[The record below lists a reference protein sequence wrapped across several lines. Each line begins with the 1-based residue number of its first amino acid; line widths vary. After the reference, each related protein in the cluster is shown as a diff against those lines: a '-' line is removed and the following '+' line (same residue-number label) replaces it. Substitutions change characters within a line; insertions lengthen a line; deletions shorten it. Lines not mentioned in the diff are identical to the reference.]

1 MKKWQQI
8 ERDST
13 AKAHQAE
20 VADLNNQIKR
30 YKETV
35 SDLESQ
41 LGVTEALKASGQ
53 VTSSFKYD
61 RTAKGHESAA
71 VAVLS
76 DWHVEEK
83 VDPKT
88 VNDLNEFNLG
98 IAEKRIEKATKAILR
113 LTEIERGG
121 RDIPILILAILGD
134 LMTGYIHEELREENE
149 LSPTQTI
156 LWLKTRLS
164 KLINTIRKEGNF
176 DHILIPC
183 SIGNHG
189 RCHDPETELLT
200 RDGWKK
206 YDELYVGE
214 MVATFNVETGMNEW
228 QPLLEVYID
237 NYDGEIIHVQNKSC
251 DFMVTPR
258 HRMVAYDKDKKKNVI
273 IEMQNFTRGMCP
285 HKIFPRCANGTSE
298 DLLSVTD
305 DEIRL
310 VAWIW
315 TDGHIDKNH
324 QKAHISQSKPENI
337 EHIKNLLDRLNL
349 KYGISTR
356 LRPPPIIKGV
366 QCKTALPESSFG
378 IYKEHSERVLNL
390 LPSKDK
396 LPDWMFDLS
405 KRQVAIFIDEVIRA
419 NGNTKGSYSS
429 VYGKKNAL
437 DDMQRL
443 FTVNGISCRLRQDNR
458 GDYVLGIRST
468 GNINLQAS
476 SFDKMVIRK
485 QYSGIIWCGTV
496 KNGTLITRRNGMTLV
511 SGNTTLK
518 PRHSTAYKNS
528 YEWLLYKLLEQEIT
542 DGVTWLVGESYHTYL
557 EIYGKSIRLHHG
569 DGLKYQGGVG
579 GLTIPTEKA
588 ISSWNKGRHADL
600 DIFGHWHTSQQ
611 NPKWVSN
618 GSLVGAN
625 SYSISIKAP
634 YEPPQ
639 QTYFLFDAKRG
650 RTGTWPIFLE
660 D

>member
-13 AKAHQAE
+13 AKAHRTE
-20 VADLNNQIKR
+20 VTDLKNQIKR
-30 YKETV
+30 YQETV
-35 SDLESQ
+35 SDLEAQ
-41 LGVTEALKASGQ
+41 LGVTESLKENGPITA
-53 VTSSFKYD
+53 SFKYD
-61 RTAKGHESAA
+61 RKEKGHESAA

-83 VDPKT
+83 VDPRT
-88 VNDLNEFNLG
+88 VNYLNEFNLS

-121 RDIPILILAILGD
+121 RDIPVLVLAILGD

-156 LWLKTRLS
+156 LWLKNVLS
-164 KLINTIRKEGNF
+164 KLINTIRVEGNF
-176 DHILIPC
+176 EHIIIPC

-189 RCHDPETELLT
+189 R
-200 RDGWKK
+200 
-206 YDELYVGE
+206 
-214 MVATFNVETGMNEW
+214 
-228 QPLLEVYID
+228 
-237 NYDGEIIHVQNKSC
+237 
-251 DFMVTPR
+251 
-258 HRMVAYDKDKKKNVI
+258 
-273 IEMQNFTRGMCP
+273 
-285 HKIFPRCANGTSE
+285 
-298 DLLSVTD
+298 
-305 DEIRL
+305 
-310 VAWIW
+310 
-315 TDGHIDKNH
+315 
-324 QKAHISQSKPENI
+324 
-337 EHIKNLLDRLNL
+337 
-349 KYGISTR
+349 
-356 LRPPPIIKGV
+356 
-366 QCKTALPESSFG
+366 
-378 IYKEHSERVLNL
+378 
-390 LPSKDK
+390 
-396 LPDWMFDLS
+396 
-405 KRQVAIFIDEVIRA
+405 
-419 NGNTKGSYSS
+419 
-429 VYGKKNAL
+429 
-437 DDMQRL
+437 
-443 FTVNGISCRLRQDNR
+443 
-458 GDYVLGIRST
+458 
-468 GNINLQAS
+468 
-476 SFDKMVIRK
+476 
-485 QYSGIIWCGTV
+485 
-496 KNGTLITRRNGMTLV
+496 
-511 SGNTTLK
+511 TTIK

-557 EIYGKSIRLHHG
+557 EIYGKTIRLHHG
-569 DGLKYQGGVG
+569 DQLKYQGGIG

-611 NPKWVSN
+611 NPKWISN

>member
-13 AKAHQAE
+13 AKAHRTE
-20 VADLNNQIKR
+20 VTDLKNQIKR
-30 YKETV
+30 YQETV

-41 LGVTEALKASGQ
+41 LGVTEALKQSGPI
-53 VTSSFKYD
+53 TSSFKYD
-61 RTAKGHESAA
+61 RKEKGHESAA

-83 VDPKT
+83 VDPRT
-88 VNDLNEFNLG
+88 VNYLNEFNLG
-98 IAEKRIEKATKAILR
+98 IAEKRIETATKAILR

-121 RDIPILILAILGD
+121 RDIPVLILAILGD

-156 LWLKTRLS
+156 LWLKNVLS

-176 DHILIPC
+176 EHIIIPC

-189 RCHDPETELLT
+189 R
-200 RDGWKK
+200 
-206 YDELYVGE
+206 
-214 MVATFNVETGMNEW
+214 
-228 QPLLEVYID
+228 
-237 NYDGEIIHVQNKSC
+237 
-251 DFMVTPR
+251 
-258 HRMVAYDKDKKKNVI
+258 
-273 IEMQNFTRGMCP
+273 
-285 HKIFPRCANGTSE
+285 
-298 DLLSVTD
+298 
-305 DEIRL
+305 
-310 VAWIW
+310 
-315 TDGHIDKNH
+315 
-324 QKAHISQSKPENI
+324 
-337 EHIKNLLDRLNL
+337 
-349 KYGISTR
+349 
-356 LRPPPIIKGV
+356 
-366 QCKTALPESSFG
+366 
-378 IYKEHSERVLNL
+378 
-390 LPSKDK
+390 
-396 LPDWMFDLS
+396 
-405 KRQVAIFIDEVIRA
+405 
-419 NGNTKGSYSS
+419 
-429 VYGKKNAL
+429 
-437 DDMQRL
+437 
-443 FTVNGISCRLRQDNR
+443 
-458 GDYVLGIRST
+458 
-468 GNINLQAS
+468 
-476 SFDKMVIRK
+476 
-485 QYSGIIWCGTV
+485 
-496 KNGTLITRRNGMTLV
+496 
-511 SGNTTLK
+511 TTIK

-557 EIYGKSIRLHHG
+557 EIYGKTIRLHHG
-569 DGLKYQGGVG
+569 DQLKYQGGIG

-588 ISSWNKGRHADL
+588 ISSWNKGRSADL

-611 NPKWVSN
+611 NPKWISN

>member
-20 VADLNNQIKR
+20 VADLKNQIKR

-35 SDLESQ
+35 ADLESQ

-121 RDIPILILAILGD
+121 RDIPILVLAILGD

-164 KLINTIRKEGNF
+164 KMINTIRKEGNF

-189 RCHDPETELLT
+189 R
-200 RDGWKK
+200 
-206 YDELYVGE
+206 
-214 MVATFNVETGMNEW
+214 
-228 QPLLEVYID
+228 
-237 NYDGEIIHVQNKSC
+237 
-251 DFMVTPR
+251 
-258 HRMVAYDKDKKKNVI
+258 
-273 IEMQNFTRGMCP
+273 
-285 HKIFPRCANGTSE
+285 
-298 DLLSVTD
+298 
-305 DEIRL
+305 
-310 VAWIW
+310 
-315 TDGHIDKNH
+315 
-324 QKAHISQSKPENI
+324 
-337 EHIKNLLDRLNL
+337 
-349 KYGISTR
+349 
-356 LRPPPIIKGV
+356 
-366 QCKTALPESSFG
+366 
-378 IYKEHSERVLNL
+378 
-390 LPSKDK
+390 
-396 LPDWMFDLS
+396 
-405 KRQVAIFIDEVIRA
+405 
-419 NGNTKGSYSS
+419 
-429 VYGKKNAL
+429 
-437 DDMQRL
+437 
-443 FTVNGISCRLRQDNR
+443 
-458 GDYVLGIRST
+458 
-468 GNINLQAS
+468 
-476 SFDKMVIRK
+476 
-485 QYSGIIWCGTV
+485 
-496 KNGTLITRRNGMTLV
+496 
-511 SGNTTLK
+511 TTIK

-569 DGLKYQGGVG
+569 DGLKYQGGIG

-588 ISSWNKGRHADL
+588 IASWNKGRHADL

-611 NPKWVSN
+611 NPKWISN

-634 YEPPQ
+634 HEPPQ